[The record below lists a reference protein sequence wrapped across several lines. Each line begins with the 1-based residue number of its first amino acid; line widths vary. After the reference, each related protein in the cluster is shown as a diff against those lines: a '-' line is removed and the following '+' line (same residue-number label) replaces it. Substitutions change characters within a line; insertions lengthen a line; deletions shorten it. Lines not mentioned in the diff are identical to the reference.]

1 MQTPEQLDM
10 GLEGQLQKTI
20 STNENNSLH
29 SAPELAELTKC
40 VNIPRKEF
48 CTKTK
53 NNSLLYNCVKFDS
66 TCKTALKN

>member
-1 MQTPEQLDM
+1 MSRHRTNFDLKSQDFGYMHLVQYANHRTIRH
-10 GLEGQLQKTI
+10 GSRGTVTKTI

-48 CTKTK
+48 
-53 NNSLLYNCVKFDS
+53 
-66 TCKTALKN
+66 